1 MDIHTAARLHL
12 LNYPGIQSKVG
23 SRIYWLR
30 LPDSPTYPAISYFR
44 VSNAGEHL
52 VNTYSPRFQFDV
64 WVKTAGEAL
73 DIAELIRKA
82 FQRFKG
88 IMGGAGG
95 KKINQGVHE
104 DTREMYEPDTGL
116 YHTSVDV
123 FFHYI
128 EP

>member
-64 WVKTAGEAL
+64 WA
-73 DIAELIRKA
+73 A